1 MVISPFKVV
10 FRVGR
15 DEFCVFFVQMV
26 PPAVAEQLKSGHQVE
41 PQYFSS
47 ATICY
52 IDVVDFM
59 TVAARIQAQHAAYLI
74 RELLRYPSQKQVF

>member
-1 MVISPFKVV
+1 MIFLVKG
-10 FRVGR
+10 RVQSGHS
-15 DEFCVFFVQMV
+15 CIKIGLCPQMV

-47 ATICY
+47 ATMCY

-59 TVAARIQAQHAAYLI
+59 IMSARIQAQHAAAVLG
-74 RELLRYPSQKQVF
+74 ELLRYSFQEQVL